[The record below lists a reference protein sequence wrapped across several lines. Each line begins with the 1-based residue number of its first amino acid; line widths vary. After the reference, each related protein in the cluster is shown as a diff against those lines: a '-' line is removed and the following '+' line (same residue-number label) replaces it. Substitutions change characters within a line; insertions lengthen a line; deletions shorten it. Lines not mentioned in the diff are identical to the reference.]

1 MMEELFGNRVAVGT
15 FSTSSQELMEML
27 EAHQNVNDNDEE
39 EDSWNGDSS
48 QQSTSSASSTLQSPI
63 PRQIPPRPTTGTSQS
78 STSTIGSA
86 FYSPETRLT
95 GTIAAPVPTASVGV
109 HIAPARSQS
118 PSLNT
123 VSNAVVSAAPTSA
136 VPSSTTSRRKRRAES
151 ENSSGFQILM
161 QDYIRAQ
168 TSISIISGNE
178 C

>member
-1 MMEELFGNRVAVGT
+1 MEELFGNRVAVGT
-15 FSTSSQELMEML
+15 FSTSCQELMRCWKHIKML

-39 EDSWNGDSS
+39 EVSWNGDSS

-123 VSNAVVSAAPTSA
+123 VSNVVVSAAHFRQLIFS
-136 VPSSTTSRRKRRAES
+136 
-151 ENSSGFQILM
+151 
-161 QDYIRAQ
+161 
-168 TSISIISGNE
+168 
-178 C
+178 